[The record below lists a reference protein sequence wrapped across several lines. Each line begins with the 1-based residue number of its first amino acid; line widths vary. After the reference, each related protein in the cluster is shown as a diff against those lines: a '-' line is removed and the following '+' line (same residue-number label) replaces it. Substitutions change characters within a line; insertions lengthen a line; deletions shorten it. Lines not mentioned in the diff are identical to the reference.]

1 MGISAFERPSTE
13 LRGKASS
20 TVLDGWIT
28 IAEISI
34 PTLVILLGYAT
45 TILTRELGVP
55 VQTLVENGLSSPR
68 SIQS

>member
-28 IAEISI
+28 ITEISI
-34 PTLVILLGYAT
+34 PTLIILLGYAT

-55 VQTLVENGLSSPR
+55 VETLVENGLSSPG